1 MEVNLASLIIDL
13 AVKAGAF
20 IRSKTRDSSYRQIM
34 RRSSTDVSR
43 RIDLEAED
51 LIIRGIESEG
61 LRAVVITEERGLVKV
76 GDGDPEYEFIVDPL
90 DGSLNFVFNIPFYS
104 VSIAAGRYRDRLR
117 FDDLSDG
124 VVYYVDRDA
133 IYYGGTEG
141 LRVRGDDVDDVGSH
155 IDVPVV
161 SMYVEPNASEDVLL
175 GLREFYDRFGRF
187 KIRTL
192 GSASLEVVMASLGRF
207 LAFVDLRGRLRAIDI
222 AGAYVV
228 SRAAGAHSYVPGGGR
243 LGDELVSAESRYSV
257 IVSRRV
263 DVIDSLLRLIGPHR
277 VS

>member
-20 IRSKTRDSSYRQIM
+20 IRSKARDSSYRQIM

-104 VSIAAGRYRDRLR
+104 VSIAVGRYRDRLR

-187 KIRTL
+187 KIRSL